1 MSKKNAASKLEAFVD
16 KELKDSRE
24 IVTPVGSFLD
34 LDSEMTD
41 DNPHTYLRS
50 FKDIA
55 PEDAMKKLTFLDRLF
70 YSFKK
75 LVFTFKI

>member
-1 MSKKNAASKLEAFVD
+1 MSQKNTASKLGAFVD
-16 KELKDSRE
+16 EELKESQE

-50 FKDIA
+50 FKDIT
-55 PEDAMKKLTFLDRLF
+55 PEDAMKKLTFFDRLF

-75 LVFTFKI
+75 LLFIVKS